1 MTIFAKQPASRLDV
15 APNNSL
21 IVQKRVHLNFANSF
35 SKPDQRHRSFDQESM
50 RRAALERLGE
60 TPTIEV
66 LITTPEFSMTGIG
79 RNETS
84 DGQWDDVTRVLAS
97 I

>member
-1 MTIFAKQPASRLDV
+1 
-15 APNNSL
+15 
-21 IVQKRVHLNFANSF
+21 
-35 SKPDQRHRSFDQESM
+35 M